1 MDWKRWTWT
10 TDDECKLKV
19 FIVFLP
25 GVVMLILICVLLI
38 LILLAALTLLALR
51 CRRGGRGWEKLL
63 GRRYAH
69 RGWHDKPTIPEN
81 SLPAFRRALAKGW
94 GAELDVHLLK
104 DGTLAVFHDSEL
116 KRCTGAEGI
125 IEDLDRAGLAA
136 LRLEGTAEPVPL
148 FDEVLAL
155 FEGKAP
161 LIIELKAHG
170 GNHRALTE
178 AVTARL
184 DRYKGDFCVESFD
197 PRVLMDLKKLR
208 PQFVRG
214 QLSMAF
220 HAGDEGL
227 PGWQCFL
234 LRNLLFNFLT
244 VPDFIAFRYSD
255 RRSPALRRCRRCWG
269 AREASWTIRS
279 KEELTAAEADGALP
293 IFERFDPEA

>member
-1 MDWKRWTWT
+1 MRT
-10 TDDECKLKV
+10 LAH
-19 FIVFLP
+19 
-25 GVVMLILICVLLI
+25 ILFVLA
-38 LILLAALTLLALR
+38 LLACLYGLYLLLLR
-51 CRRGGRGWEKLL
+51 CRRDHPGWARLE

-69 RGWHDKPTIPEN
+69 RGFHDKPEIPEN
-81 SLPAFRRALAKGW
+81 SLPAFRRAIARGW

-104 DGTLAVFHDSEL
+104 DGTLAVFHDSDL
-116 KRCTGAEGI
+116 QRCTGAEGV
-125 IEDLDRAGLAA
+125 IEDLDRASLAA

-148 FDEVLAL
+148 FDQVLDL

-197 PRVLMDLKKLR
+197 PRVLMALKKLR
-208 PQFVRG
+208 PQIVRG

-255 RRSPALRRCRRCWG
+255 RHSPALRRCRRRWG